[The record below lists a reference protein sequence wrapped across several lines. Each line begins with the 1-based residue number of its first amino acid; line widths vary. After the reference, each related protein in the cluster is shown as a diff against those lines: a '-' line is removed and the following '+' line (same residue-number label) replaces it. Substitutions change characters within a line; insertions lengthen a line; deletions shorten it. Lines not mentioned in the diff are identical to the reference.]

1 MPKRLERKQDEGLGL
16 FVVGAAL
23 GGLLGAIG
31 AVWFAPQ
38 SGEETR
44 HDIQEKVTNI
54 GDDIEHVT
62 ADARRRIEGD
72 SIEDS
77 IRAGKAEA
85 RKFQQAVHR

>member
-1 MPKRLERKQDEGLGL
+1 MPTRLPRKQDEGIGF

-44 HDIQEKVTNI
+44 HEIQEKVTSI
-54 GDDIEHVT
+54 GDDIEQVT

-77 IRAGKAEA
+77 IRVGKAEA